1 MRISKR
7 NKLINEKVDRTKEY
21 SIDDAI
27 KSLKDNS
34 SVKFVESLD
43 CAIRLGVD
51 PRHATADLDGRRRLC
66 FQNRG

>member
-7 NKLINEKVDRTKEY
+7 NKAINEKVDRAVEY
-21 SIDDAI
+21 SLNDAI

-34 SVKFVESLD
+34 NVKFVESLD

-51 PRHATADLDGRRRLC
+51 PRHAKTR
-66 FQNRG
+66 